1 MKIIAK
7 YLFQGLLLLAP
18 FVVTV
23 YVLFE
28 VFTFLDSL
36 IPKELTVW
44 SWDDSAI
51 LVGDIPGLG
60 LILLISLLVL
70 IGFLG
75 NTFIADPII
84 ERFNKFLSR
93 IPLLKV
99 IYDSIKDLLSAFVGN
114 KKKFN
119 HPVIIREHEN
129 ALSHKLGFITQED
142 VKDLIG
148 KEGLC
153 AVYLPHSLA
162 FSGTLVFV
170 DTKHVTPLN
179 ITSGEAMKFIVSG
192 GIISTNELSET
203 ES

>member
-1 MKIIAK
+1 LKIIAK

-18 FVVTV
+18 FVVTI
-23 YVLFE
+23 YVLYQAFI
-28 VFTFLDSL
+28 FLDGL

-44 SWDDSAI
+44 TWDGAVL

-60 LILLISLLVL
+60 LILLIALLVF

-84 ERFNKFLSR
+84 NRFNKFLSR

-114 KKKFN
+114 KKKFTQ
-119 HPVIIREHEN
+119 PVLIKEHEQ
-129 ALSHKLGFITQED
+129 ALSYKLGFITQED
-142 VKDLIG
+142 VQDLVE

-153 AVYLPHSLA
+153 AVYLPYSLA
-162 FSGTLVFV
+162 FSGMLVFV
-170 DTKHVTPLN
+170 ESKNVTPLK

-192 GIISTNELSET
+192 GIININELKET
-203 ES
+203 EN